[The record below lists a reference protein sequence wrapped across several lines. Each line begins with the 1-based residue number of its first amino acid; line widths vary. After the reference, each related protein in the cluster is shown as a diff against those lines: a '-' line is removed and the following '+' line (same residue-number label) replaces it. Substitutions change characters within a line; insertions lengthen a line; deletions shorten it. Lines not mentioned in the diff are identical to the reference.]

1 MFKPI
6 VRKCHESSSW
16 LIEFSHRDH
25 HRVSRR
31 WRFPRVVLLGRGCTF
46 GTALALRRVPML
58 WPQRL
63 MWHTEINTT
72 MGYLRTKLSSIKNAA
87 LLLKLAA

>member
-6 VRKCHESSSW
+6 VRKCHESALW

-31 WRFPRVVLLGRGCTF
+31 WRLPRIVLLGRGCAF
-46 GTALALRRVPML
+46 GTTLGLRRVPMPCPL
-58 WPQRL
+58 RL

-72 MGYLRTKLSSIKNAA
+72 MGYLCTKLSSIQNAA

>member
-6 VRKCHESSSW
+6 VRKFHESFLW

-25 HRVSRR
+25 RRVSRCR
-31 WRFPRVVLLGRGCTF
+31 RLPRIVLLGRGCAF
-46 GTALALRRVPML
+46 GTTLGLRRVPIPCPL
-58 WPQRL
+58 RL
-63 MWHTEINTT
+63 IWHTEIDTT
-72 MGYLRTKLSSIKNAA
+72 MGYLRTKLSSLKNAT